1 MSSAVPT
8 SAATTAPRTIPR
20 VCSST
25 VLSPNRG
32 RKKTPATRT
41 PARIASPPRLG
52 VGSSLSP
59 RSRGMS
65 IAPRLR
71 ASRAASG
78 AMANAMTP
86 ATRKPQRA
94 SMWLIASAAYPGPPM
109 RIWIDMTASAHPL
122 VFRPIISRLREQGH
136 EVEVTARDYAQTLE
150 LLDMLGI
157 DHISFGRH
165 GGESRAGKIAALFT
179 RARQMRKFAKG
190 KQFDL
195 AACHGSNDLPIAAR
209 RVRVPPARQV
219 DLRVAA
225 QP

>member
-8 SAATTAPRTIPR
+8 NAIASAPIAMPR

-25 VLSPNRG
+25 PPCPKSGRNRS
-32 RKKTPATRT
+32 PATAI
-41 PARIASPPRLG
+41 PARIAKPPRLG

-71 ASRAASG
+71 ASRAARG
-78 AMANAMTP
+78 AMANEMTP

-94 SMWLIASAAYPGPPM
+94 SMWLIGRAAYPGPPM

-150 LLDMLGI
+150 LLGMLGI
-157 DHISFGRH
+157 EHTEFGRH
-165 GGESRAGKIAALFT
+165 GGESRAGKIAALFS

-195 AACHGSNDLPIAAR
+195 AACH
-209 RVRVPPARQV
+209 
-219 DLRVAA
+219 
-225 QP
+225 